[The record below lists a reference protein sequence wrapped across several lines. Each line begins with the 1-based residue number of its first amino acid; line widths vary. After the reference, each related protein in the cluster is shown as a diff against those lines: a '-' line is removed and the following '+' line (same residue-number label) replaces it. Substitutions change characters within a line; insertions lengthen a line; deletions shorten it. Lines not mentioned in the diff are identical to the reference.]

1 MQFTEEQAAEVK
13 GWVVKRLEDISDAD
27 SDVLADYVLA
37 LIRSDAPDEDI
48 RKASV
53 ENLEDFLKENTAD
66 FVDEIFARYNPKKP
80 TTVHAKGQ
88 PSLQQPPEPN
98 AAAAVAAATHPVAPL
113 QSQPH
118 PPHSTPFT
126 QLQPMMTPESMSM
139 TPFGHG
145 HGRTAVNPSQPNRGG
160 FEGAGTSNNFSRK
173 RAFNEGPH
181 AGEEYD
187 SHYSRADRPFKS
199 MRGRRGG
206 GAGGAGGGRG
216 DNRMVANSNNNNNNM
231 GVARMGSAHTGL
243 SHLNHQQQ
251 HKQQGF
257 QGMPSVAPP
266 APPAGFPPF
275 NPNDPIAA
283 MMALQAMGFPQI
295 PGIPMPPLPQ
305 IPNPTGGATGP
316 NNQPSAAVGGGS
328 PPPPPA
334 SIPQR
339 CRDYDTQGF
348 CVLGSTCPYQHGTDH
363 LVAPARDDEYDPTKS
378 NIVMDRPRSS
388 SATNGQSSAGP
399 SSRGGERGGRGRGR
413 GRGDRGGFTGSRR
426 NRADFS
432 HIGPNEDKSITT
444 IVVEQI
450 PEDKFDENTVR
461 DFFSEFGNIV
471 EVTMQ
476 PYKHLA
482 LVKYDTWAAARSAW
496 SSTKAIFDNRFVKVY
511 WYKPGSKAETNG
523 AGSHPPHHPP
533 GHNKPG
539 EKPFDQEEFE
549 KQQAEA
555 QRVHEEKMKKR
566 KETEEARLAL
576 EKQKEDLLKR
586 QQEEQAKLLQR
597 LGSHH
602 PETTAPT
609 TATTHTTPDG
619 TNGTS
624 PATADSETTKSLR
637 AQLAALEAEAKSLG
651 LDPALS
657 DSQYAPRGRGR
668 GWGGYRGGRGTFAPR
683 GRGGYDPS
691 FRGGGAYR
699 GRGAAPPRGRGGVLR
714 LDNRPRRVAVSGVEF
729 TPERD
734 EALRQFLLGVGEY
747 ENIEPNPDQPD
758 SQIVSFKD
766 RYIAEKLMYGPTDI
780 PSVGKVEFS
789 WVANAPSAPGTRDG
803 SVSAPPL
810 MQQQG
815 GQAAT
820 KENEDAHMGNNG
832 THETDPMLRKDAG
845 GHHEVDY
852 DVAEIDDTWAVE

>member
-13 GWVVKRLEDISDAD
+13 GWVVKKLEDISDAD

-37 LIRSDAPDEDI
+37 LICSDAPDEDI

-80 TTVHAKGQ
+80 APVHAKVQ
-88 PSLQQPPEPN
+88 ASPQQPTPP
-98 AAAAVAAATHPVAPL
+98 AVTATTPVAHAAPPP
-113 QSQPH
+113 SQPH
-118 PPHSTPFT
+118 PSHSSMPFAP
-126 QLQPMMTPESMSM
+126 LQPMTLETTSM

-145 HGRTAVNPSQPNRGG
+145 GTVVSPPNQPNRGG
-160 FEGAGTSNNFSRK
+160 GFEGGAGAGAGASNNFSRK
-173 RAFNEGPH
+173 RAFNEGPQ

-187 SHYSRADRPFKS
+187 SHYNRADRPFKS

-206 GAGGAGGGRG
+206 AGRG
-216 DNRMVANSNNNNNNM
+216 DSRMLANNNNNNSNNINNNTNIGM
-231 GVARMGSAHTGL
+231 ARMGSAHLTQQQ
-243 SHLNHQQQ
+243 HQQQ
-251 HKQQGF
+251 QQATGGF
-257 QGMPSVAPP
+257 QGM
-266 APPAGFPPF
+266 PPAGFPPF

-283 MMALQAMGFPQI
+283 MMTLQAMGFPQL
-295 PGIPMPPLPQ
+295 PGMPPLPQ
-305 IPNPTGGATGP
+305 LPLPTGATGP
-316 NNQPSAAVGGGS
+316 NQPSAAVGGS

-348 CVLGSTCPYQHGTDH
+348 CVLGSTCPYQHGTDR
-363 LVAPARDDEYDPTKS
+363 LVAPTRDDEYDPTNS

-388 SATNGQSSAGP
+388 GATNGQSSAGP
-399 SSRGGERGGRGRGR
+399 SRGGDRGGRGRGR
-413 GRGDRGGFTGSRR
+413 GRGDRGGFTGPRR

-432 HIGPNEDKSITT
+432 QVGPNEDKSITT

-450 PEDKFDENTVR
+450 PEDKFDESTVR

-511 WYKPGSKAETNG
+511 WYKPGSKADTNG
-523 AGSHPPHHPP
+523 AGGPHHPP
-533 GHNKPG
+533 PHPHNKPD

-566 KETEEARLAL
+566 RETEEARLAL
-576 EKQKEDLLKR
+576 EKQKEDLLRR

-597 LGSHH
+597 LGSHPH
-602 PETTAPT
+602 PPETTPD
-609 TATTHTTPDG
+609 DG
-619 TNGTS
+619 TNGPS
-624 PATADSETTKSLR
+624 PATADSPLHADENVSEQTKSLR

-657 DSQYAPRGRGR
+657 DSQYPPRGRGR
-668 GWGGYRGGRGTFAPR
+668 GWGGYRGARGGTFAPR

-691 FRGGGAYR
+691 FRGGVGGGYR
-699 GRGAAPPRGRGGVLR
+699 GRGAAPSRGRGGVLR

-729 TPERD
+729 NAERD

-747 ENIEPNPDQPD
+747 ESIEPNPDQPD

-766 RYIAEKLMYGPTDI
+766 RYLAEKLMYGPTDI

-789 WVANAPSAPGTRDG
+789 WVANGPSTPGTRDG

-810 MQQQG
+810 LEQQE
-815 GQAAT
+815 QAA
-820 KENEDAHMGNNG
+820 KKDEHEDAHMGNNG

-845 GHHEVDY
+845 GHHHEVDY
-852 DVAEIDDTWAVE
+852 DVAEMDDAWAVE